1 MLGKLLA
8 KAKPTPKG
16 GGDSVPAPKASAASA
31 VFGKLLVKKKPPLLG
46 VDLSASSVKILELSK
61 SGEHYR
67 VERYAV
73 EPMPQNAMVEHSITE
88 VEQVAQAMARAVK
101 RSGSR
106 IKTVALAVPGSHV
119 ISKVVVMPAG
129 LNDRDMQTQ
138 IEMEADRH
146 IPYPLDEVNMDFQVL
161 GPTQEGADQVNV
173 LLAACRKEIVDDY
186 VAVANA
192 AGLTPMVIDIET
204 YAMENAYGLIAKNM
218 AGGGMEKTVA
228 VLDVG
233 ATTTTINV
241 MHNSRSVYTRDHT
254 FGGRQLTEEIQRRYG
269 LSYEEAGLAKKQ
281 GGLPDNYQT
290 DVLRPFMEAMCQ
302 EIMRALQFF
311 YSSSPF
317 NSVDQVLL
325 AGGCAQIPGIDE
337 LVAAR
342 VGVPSAVTNPFSN
355 MSLASRIKPQML
367 SADAPSLMVSCG
379 LALRG
384 FDE

>member
-8 KAKPTPKG
+8 KGKSAPQAG
-16 GGDSVPAPKASAASA
+16 GKAPASA
-31 VFGKLLVKKKPPLLG
+31 VFGRLLTKKKPLLLG
-46 VDLSASSVKILELSK
+46 VDISASSVKVLELSRA
-61 SGEHYR
+61 GEHYR

-88 VEQVAQAMARAVK
+88 VEQVAQAIARAVK

-106 IKTVALAVPGSHV
+106 LKHAALAVAGSHV
-119 ISKVVVMPAG
+119 IGKVVNMPAG
-129 LNDRDMQTQ
+129 LSDRDMQLQ

-146 IPYPLDEVNMDFQVL
+146 IPYPLDEVNMDFEVL
-161 GPTQEGADQVNV
+161 GPASEGAEQTNV

-186 VAVANA
+186 AAVADS
-192 AGLTPMVIDIET
+192 AGLTPLVIDIET
-204 YAMENAYGLIAKNM
+204 YAMENAYELIARNLP
-218 AGGGMEKTVA
+218 GGGMERTVA
-228 VLDVG
+228 ILDIG
-233 ATTTTINV
+233 ATTTTLNV

-290 DVLRPFMEAMCQ
+290 DVLRPFMEALCQ
-302 EIMRALQFF
+302 EAMRSLQFF

-325 AGGCAQIPGIDE
+325 AGGCAQVTGIDE

-342 VGVPSAVTNPFSN
+342 VGVATAVANPFSS

-367 SADAPSLMVSCG
+367 AADAPSLMISCG

-384 FDE
+384 FDA

>member
-8 KAKPTPKG
+8 KKKSSSPPEFG
-16 GGDSVPAPKASAASA
+16 GEPSSIFAT
-31 VFGKLLVKKKPPLLG
+31 FGKLVAKKKPPLLG
-46 VDLSASSVKILELSK
+46 VDISASSVKVLELSTA
-61 SGEHYR
+61 GEHYR

-88 VEQVAQAMARAVK
+88 VEQVAAAMGRAVK

-106 IKTVALAVPGSHV
+106 LKHVALAVPGSHV
-119 ISKVVVMPAG
+119 ISKVLAMPMG
-129 LNDRDMQTQ
+129 LSDRDLQTQ

-146 IPYPLDEVNMDFQVL
+146 IPYPLDEVNMDFYVL
-161 GPTQEGADQVNV
+161 GPTGEGSEQVNV

-186 VAVANA
+186 VAVAEG
-192 AGLTPMVIDIET
+192 AGLIPQVVDIET
-204 YAMENAYGLIAKNM
+204 YAMENAYSLIARNM
-218 AGGGMEKTVA
+218 AGGGMEKTV
-228 VLDVG
+228 VMMDVG

-241 MHNSRSVYTRDHT
+241 MHNNRSVYTRDHT

-317 NSVDQVLL
+317 NSVDQILL
-325 AGGCAQIPGIDE
+325 AGGCSQISGIEE
-337 LVAAR
+337 LVSAR
-342 VGVPSAVTNPFSN
+342 VGVPAVVANPFST

-367 SADAPSLMVSCG
+367 SADAPSLMISCG

-384 FDE
+384 FDQ